1 MDFGEQAHDGPI
13 KHSCVWCPSGS
24 FLTCR
29 EIVLT
34 SNVGYPCKDRVH
46 WRFEDGTE
54 APPRDRSPKR
64 QGSPGLLHTSEQHF
78 DNPEDLMTIADAQ
91 RRKPEDRRV

>member
-1 MDFGEQAHDGPI
+1 MDFGEQARDGPI

-64 QGSPGLLHTSEQHF
+64 QGDPPPHIRAALRQSRGF
-78 DNPEDLMTIADAQ
+78 DAHC
-91 RRKPEDRRV
+91 

>member
-24 FLTCR
+24 FLSRR

-64 QGSPGLLHTSEQHF
+64 QGGPPPHIRAAF
-78 DNPEDLMTIADAQ
+78 
-91 RRKPEDRRV
+91 R